1 MKIAPTAPRRNHEN
15 VGAIRFVGAGRKK
28 GVLSHDGGNMRR
40 VMLALAFAM
49 ALGAPATAAPT
60 STSDLATT
68 DAVLRWINSYRKKP
82 DVAHVPVAVRTLS
95 RLDAL
100 RESETAAVYVGFVA
114 GIIGSNPQKADEL
127 VEKMLAIKAED
138 HWFIVRAVAYS
149 GMPNWRDLLSRFAD
163 RMPTRRLMIEKYAS
177 GNLPTL
183 DAIAFEASP
192 TAMDRVKGF
201 TASVGNFVTGHK
213 TPESVRLDAS
223 PEVLDTLWG
232 YYFATASYG
241 PVQRILRMLPWS
253 KDRQDTDKLTV
264 GSMAKFTLASNA
276 AHDAQLL
283 AMLRREV
290 HHQPEDVQPI
300 VNEII
305 EAVDTMEIAHLR
317 KVALAAIEDLKRKGP
332 GYKRDLSTWG
342 QVGQGAMALGCV
354 AAAATGQVE
363 FGLPCVVGGALG
375 SAALNYWTKD

>member
-1 MKIAPTAPRRNHEN
+1 
-15 VGAIRFVGAGRKK
+15 
-28 GVLSHDGGNMRR
+28 MRR
-40 VMLALAFAM
+40 VILALAFAM
-49 ALGAPATAAPT
+49 ALGAPAVATPT
-60 STSDLATT
+60 SASDLATT
-68 DAVLRWINSYRKKP
+68 DAVLRWINGYRKKP
-82 DVAHVPVAVRTLS
+82 DLAQVPVAVRTLS

-114 GIIGSNPQKADEL
+114 GIIGSNPQKADDL

-138 HWFIVRAVAYS
+138 DWFIVRAVAYS

-163 RMPTRRLMIEKYAS
+163 RIPTRRLMIEKYAS
-177 GNLPTL
+177 GKLPTL

-213 TPESVRLDAS
+213 TPEPVRLEAS

-290 HHQPEDVQPI
+290 HHQPPDVQPI

-305 EAVDTMEIAHLR
+305 EAVDTMEIARLR
-317 KVALAAIEDLKRKGP
+317 KMALAAIDDLKRKGP

-342 QVGQGAMALGCV
+342 QVGQGAVALGCV

>member
-1 MKIAPTAPRRNHEN
+1 
-15 VGAIRFVGAGRKK
+15 
-28 GVLSHDGGNMRR
+28 MRP

-49 ALGAPATAAPT
+49 ALEVPAAATPA

-68 DAVLRWINSYRKKP
+68 EAVLRWINGYRKKP
-82 DVAHVPVAVRTLS
+82 DLAQVPVAVRTLS

-114 GIIGSNPQKADEL
+114 GIIGSNPQKADDL

-138 HWFIVRAVAYS
+138 NWFIVRAVAYS

-163 RMPTRRLMIEKYAS
+163 RMPTRRLMIERYAS
-177 GNLPTL
+177 GKLPTL

-213 TPESVRLDAS
+213 TPEPVRLEAS

-241 PVQRILRMLPWS
+241 PVQRILRILPWS

-283 AMLRREV
+283 AMLRREA

-300 VNEII
+300 VNEVI

>member
-1 MKIAPTAPRRNHEN
+1 
-15 VGAIRFVGAGRKK
+15 
-28 GVLSHDGGNMRR
+28 MRP

-49 ALGAPATAAPT
+49 ALEVPAAATPA

-68 DAVLRWINSYRKKP
+68 DAVLRWINGYRKKP
-82 DVAHVPVAVRTLS
+82 DLAQVPVAVRTLS

-114 GIIGSNPQKADEL
+114 GIIGSNPQKADDL

-138 HWFIVRAVAYS
+138 NWFIVRAVAYS

-163 RMPTRRLMIEKYAS
+163 RMPTRRLMIERYAS
-177 GNLPTL
+177 GKLPTL

-241 PVQRILRMLPWS
+241 PVQRILRILPWS

-290 HHQPEDVQPI
+290 HQQPQDVQPI

-317 KVALAAIEDLKRKGP
+317 KVALAAIDDLKRKGP

>member
-1 MKIAPTAPRRNHEN
+1 
-15 VGAIRFVGAGRKK
+15 
-28 GVLSHDGGNMRR
+28 MRR
-40 VMLALAFAM
+40 VTLALAFAV
-49 ALGAPATAAPT
+49 ALGVPAAATPA

-68 DAVLRWINSYRKKP
+68 DAVLRWINGYRKKP
-82 DVAHVPVAVRTLS
+82 DLAHVPVAVRTLS

-114 GIIGSNPQKADEL
+114 GIIGSNPQKADDL

-138 HWFIVRAVAYS
+138 DWFIVRAVAYS

-177 GNLPTL
+177 GKLPTL

-213 TPESVRLDAS
+213 TPEPVRLEAN

-232 YYFATASYG
+232 YYFATASYE
-241 PVQRILRMLPWS
+241 PVERILRMLPWS

-290 HHQPEDVQPI
+290 HHQPPDVQPI

-305 EAVDTMEIAHLR
+305 EAVDTMEIARLR
-317 KVALAAIEDLKRKGP
+317 KMALAAIDDLKRKGP

-342 QVGQGAMALGCV
+342 QVGQGAVALGCV

>member
-1 MKIAPTAPRRNHEN
+1 
-15 VGAIRFVGAGRKK
+15 
-28 GVLSHDGGNMRR
+28 MRR

-49 ALGAPATAAPT
+49 ALGAPAAATPT

-68 DAVLRWINSYRKKP
+68 DAVLRWINGYRKKP
-82 DVAHVPVAVRTLS
+82 DLAHVPVAVRTLS

-114 GIIGSNPQKADEL
+114 GIIGSNPQKADDL

-138 HWFIVRAVAYS
+138 DWFIVRAVVYS

-177 GNLPTL
+177 GKLPTL

-213 TPESVRLDAS
+213 TPESVRLEAS

-253 KDRQDTDKLTV
+253 KDRQDSDKLTV

-290 HHQPEDVQPI
+290 HQQSQDVQPI

-317 KVALAAIEDLKRKGP
+317 KAALAAIEDLKRKGP